1 MAISRISSAT
11 NNGTTITLGTHAK
24 GDLIL
29 FFAYNNA
36 NGTIPTLPASVIDL
50 QSHFIGTAW
59 GRRTGF
65 VIARSSNESIGT
77 SGWTNASNVTAI
89 VYRAGSGL
97 VLVPTFLSFTGASAS
112 QTTHN
117 FPAQGANTYK
127 TNNSDLWLVG
137 FHSNKNASN
146 SLSTLAPTG
155 MTNVINSIG
164 TGFEVAVHDTNATR
178 TTAWPSTNVTVTN
191 STPYSTQVVELLEF
205 DPQLASGGGF
215 ILPRPMNGGYSA

>member
-36 NGTIPTLPASVIDL
+36 NQNIPTLPASVIDL
-50 QSHFIGTAW
+50 HSISFTTAHS
-59 GRRTGF
+59 RRIGF
-65 VIARSSNESIGT
+65 VIARSSSETFGT
-77 SGWTNASNVTAI
+77 TGWTNASNVTAI

-97 VLVPTFLSFTGASAS
+97 ALVPTFISANGSSTS

-117 FPAQGANTYK
+117 FAAQVANTYK

-137 FHSNKNASN
+137 FHSNKSAIN

-164 TGFEVAVHDTNATR
+164 TGFEVAAHDTNATR
-178 TTAWPSTNVTVTN
+178 TTAWTSTNVTVAN
-191 STPYSTQVVELLEF
+191 STPYGTNVIELFEF
-205 DPQLASGGGF
+205 DPQLSASGFRPVNIRGG
-215 ILPRPMNGGYSA
+215 ADQ

>member
-29 FFAYNNA
+29 FFAWNNA
-36 NGTIPTLPASVIDL
+36 NATLPALPASVIEI
-50 QSHFIGTAW
+50 HNAAGTAVW

-65 VIARSSNESIGT
+65 VVARSSSESIGT

-97 VLVPTFLSFTGASAS
+97 VLVPSHISSNASS
-112 QTTHN
+112 SSVTTHN
-117 FPAQGANTYK
+117 YAAQALNTYR

-137 FHSNKNASN
+137 FHGNKNASN

-155 MTNVINSIG
+155 MTNVVNSIG
-164 TGFEVAVHDTNATR
+164 TGFETAVHDTNASR
-178 TTAWPSTNVTVTN
+178 TTAWLSTNVTVANAT
-191 STPYSTQVVELLEF
+191 TYSTHIVELFEL
-205 DPQLASGGGF
+205 DPQLSASGFRPVNIRGG
-215 ILPRPMNGGYSA
+215 ADQ